1 MYVLSL
7 LLTDF
12 KLTVVKYGF
21 TFSFIFL
28 FITLAFAQVDE
39 RENQHKYQLKIVRAI
54 DEIKLDGI
62 VEEATWQAAD
72 FATDFWQKTPRDD
85 VKAVLRTEMRLSY
98 DDDFLYVAAVCYDST
113 NHIVPT
119 LKRDEF
125 WGGDGFGVIL
135 DPLNA
140 ASSGFMFC
148 TNPYGVQT
156 EVLLG
161 GGTGS
166 EHYNDEWNNRW
177 SVEAKIYEDRW
188 TVEMAIPF
196 KSLRYEAGRNTWGI
210 NFFRNDKKNNR
221 QDVWAQVPVQFWVI
235 DMGYTG
241 RLQWDEAPKRTNGN
255 MTFIPYA
262 NTSSFQDFEA
272 NEKADNSFN
281 VGGDAKIAL
290 SPSLNLDLTVNPDF
304 SQVEVDQQVTN
315 LTRFSIFLPEQRTF
329 FIENSDVFTQ
339 MGFPGVQPFF
349 SRRIG
354 LDDDGNAVPIA
365 FGARLTG
372 NATGTTRVGLL
383 NVQTRETDNQF
394 AQNYMAASF
403 SQRVLKRSRLQA
415 MFINRQ
421 AFENGE
427 MSNTDYGR
435 NASLKFNYLSSDGT
449 LEFWSG
455 AHASLKEGIDKD
467 NYFFENGA
475 AYSSKRFTTSLKHA
489 FVGTNYFADVGFIN
503 RLNNYDAARDTTIR
517 LGYHSFSL
525 PLTFRII
532 PEDSRYL
539 NRHSINV
546 ESALFLDPDAQFVE
560 NKNSLRY
567 QMQFKNSSEFSFRF
581 ENTATDL
588 RFPFSFTD
596 GEPLPI
602 GRYSYNQLRLN
613 YQSDGRKLFRYDLRI
628 GTGTFYNGN
637 LTSARL
643 GLTYRTQPWGNFGM
657 RVEYNKLD
665 FPTPHGSTT
674 LWAFSPRVEISFNR
688 NLFWTTF
695 LQYNTQADN
704 FNLNSRFQWRFAP
717 MSDLYIVYTDNYAIE
732 NFGKK
737 NRALVLKVNYW
748 LVL

>member
-1 MYVLSL
+1 M
-7 LLTDF
+7 
-12 KLTVVKYGF
+12 KYSF
-21 TFSFIFL
+21 TFFFVFL
-28 FITLAFAQVDE
+28 FIILAFAQVDE
-39 RENQHKYQLKIVRAI
+39 RENQHKYQLKIVRAT

-62 VEEATWQAAD
+62 VEEATWKVAD
-72 FATDFWQKTPRDD
+72 VATDFWQKTPRDD
-85 VKAVLRTEMRLSY
+85 IKAVLRTEMRLSY

-113 NHIVPT
+113 NHIIPT

-125 WGGDGFGVIL
+125 WGGDGFGVVL

-177 SVEAKIYEDRW
+177 AVEAKIYEDRW
-188 TVEMAIPF
+188 TAEMAIPF
-196 KSLRYEAGRNTWGI
+196 KSLRYEAGRNAWGI

-221 QDVWAQVPVQFWVI
+221 QDVWAQVPLQFWFI

-241 RLQWDEAPKRTNGN
+241 RLEWDDAPKRTNGN

-262 NTSSFQDFEA
+262 NASSFQDFEA
-272 NEKADNSFN
+272 NETADNSFN
-281 VGGDAKIAL
+281 IGGDAKIAL

-315 LTRFSIFLPEQRTF
+315 LTRFSIFLPEQRNF

-339 MGFPGVQPFF
+339 MGFRGVQPFF

-354 LDDDGNAVPIA
+354 LDSDGNAVPIA

-383 NVQTRETDNQF
+383 NVQTRATDNQF
-394 AQNYMAASF
+394 AQNYTAASIN
-403 SQRVLKRSRLQA
+403 QRVLKRSRLQA

-421 AFENGE
+421 AFEQGE

-449 LEFWSG
+449 VEFWSG

-475 AYSSKRFTTSLKHA
+475 AYSSKRFTTSLRHA

-503 RLNNYDAARDTTIR
+503 RLNNYDAVRDTTIR

-532 PEDSRYL
+532 PEASDYI
-539 NRHSINV
+539 NQHSINA
-546 ESALFLDPDAQFVE
+546 ETTFFLDPKARFVE
-560 NKNSLRY
+560 NTNSLRY
-567 QMQFKNSSEFSFRF
+567 QMRFKNSSQFGVRF

-588 RFPFSFTD
+588 RFPFSFTGD
-596 GEPLPI
+596 EPLPI
-602 GRYSYNQLRLN
+602 GRYGYNQLRLN
-613 YQSDGRKLFRYDLRI
+613 YDSDGRKLFRYDIRI

-657 RVEYNKLD
+657 RIEYNKLD
-665 FPTPHGSTT
+665 FPTPYGSTT
-674 LWAFSPRVEISFNR
+674 LWAFSPRIEISFNR

-717 MSDLYIVYTDNYAIE
+717 MSDLYVVYTDNYAIE